1 MFAVWGLIL
10 KGLIRQVKTWTR
22 KGCINFKMAAEGP
35 GNSWTFNLCYN
46 NYSRFQNLSLLR
58 TSSESKSSHLYI
70 ILPSNNNCELL
81 IKKNG
86 LFHNKACQI
95 LQFVTTITFNIIC
108 FEGEHFVIY
117 SVINIEFYVN
127 SSGLKSR
134 GFIPFHGLNITNC
147 RAG

>member
-10 KGLIRQVKTWTR
+10 KGSFRQVKTGTR
-22 KGCINFKMAAEGP
+22 KGCINFKMAAGGP
-35 GNSWTFNLCYN
+35 GNFWTCNLCYN
-46 NYSRFQNLSLLR
+46 NYSHFHNLSLLR

-70 ILPSNNNCELL
+70 ILQSNNNCELL
-81 IKKNG
+81 IKKG

-95 LQFVTTITFNIIC
+95 LQVVTTITFNIIC

-127 SSGLKSR
+127 SSCLKSR

>member
-10 KGLIRQVKTWTR
+10 KGLFRQVKTGTR

-35 GNSWTFNLCYN
+35 GNFWTCNLCYN
-46 NYSRFQNLSLLR
+46 NYSHFQNLSLLR

-70 ILPSNNNCELL
+70 ILQSNNNCELL
-81 IKKNG
+81 IKKKDYFIIKPAKFCN
-86 LFHNKACQI
+86 
-95 LQFVTTITFNIIC
+95 FVTTITFNIIC
-108 FEGEHFVIY
+108 FEGEQFVVY
-117 SVINIEFYVN
+117 SVINFEFYVN
-127 SSGLKSR
+127 SSCLKSR